1 MEGQNLSAIAPSFLP
16 FGGALGSAR
25 QAWVLIAAVILLP
38 TGDLGHPDDNDSLC
52 VGACRAHDLRLA
64 ATVCNAVHSL
74 YGHQATEEVL
84 PAVFLRSLG
93 LLAYLSAAGVLT
105 SLSLTCLV
113 GVIAGEHGAAL
124 ECTLCD
130 CFTLLS

>member
-1 MEGQNLSAIAPSFLP
+1 MECMASMAIKPQS
-16 FGGALGSAR
+16 
-25 QAWVLIAAVILLP
+25 
-38 TGDLGHPDDNDSLC
+38 
-52 VGACRAHDLRLA
+52 RL
-64 ATVCNAVHSL
+64 
-74 YGHQATEEVL
+74 L

-113 GVIAGEHGAAL
+113 GVIAGEHGAAP

-130 CFTLLS
+130 CITLLS

>member
-1 MEGQNLSAIAPSFLP
+1 MASMAMEPQ
-16 FGGALGSAR
+16 
-25 QAWVLIAAVILLP
+25 
-38 TGDLGHPDDNDSLC
+38 TG
-52 VGACRAHDLRLA
+52 
-64 ATVCNAVHSL
+64 
-74 YGHQATEEVL
+74 VL

-113 GVIAGEHGAAL
+113 GVIAGEHGASP

-130 CFTLLS
+130 CITLPS